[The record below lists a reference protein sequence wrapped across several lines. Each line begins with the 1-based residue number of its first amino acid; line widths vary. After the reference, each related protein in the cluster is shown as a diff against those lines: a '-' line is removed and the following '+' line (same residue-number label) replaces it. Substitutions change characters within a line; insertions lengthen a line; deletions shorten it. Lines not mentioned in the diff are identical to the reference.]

1 MDNVKLIEKNAVSEE
16 TTGVQSETLASTLV
30 DMGQVS
36 KETHGFVHGLEYAFL
51 PKS

>member
-1 MDNVKLIEKNAVSEE
+1 MDTSRLVEENIVSEE
-16 TTGVQSETLASTLV
+16 TTAQNDGHTSTLV